1 MVVSVLFTLCLLAD
15 DLQYREN
22 VAENP
27 SVEEDRD
34 RDTFPDGWR
43 PYAFDSPARLD
54 WDDSVSHS
62 GKRSLRISDSFRAG
76 RSTKELAEEGYR
88 ALVRTWKNLQRLFEN
103 DNGNRGS
110 GSWNVTAT
118 NGLP

>member
-1 MVVSVLFTLCLLAD
+1 M
-15 DLQYREN
+15 
-22 VAENP
+22 AENEKLDLGYCN
-27 SVEEDRD
+27 SGR
-34 RDTFPDGWR
+34 WR
-43 PYAFDSPARLD
+43 KWR
-54 WDDSVSHS
+54 
-62 GKRSLRISDSFRAG
+62 DSFRAG